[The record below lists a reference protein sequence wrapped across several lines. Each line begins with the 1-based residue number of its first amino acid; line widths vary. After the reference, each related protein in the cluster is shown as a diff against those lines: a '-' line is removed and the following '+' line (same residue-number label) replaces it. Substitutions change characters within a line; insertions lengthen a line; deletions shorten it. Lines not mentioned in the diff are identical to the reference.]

1 MVSIFK
7 EMEKEKKKIGGEGR
21 PLAQR
26 RGEKIEE
33 GLRWFSNY
41 FFKPFLY
48 PFEVL
53 GLSPNLITC
62 LGMAFALASGY
73 FIAAGSIPLGA
84 AFFAVSG
91 VLDIIDGYVAKKL
104 NLVSR
109 FGSFLDSFSD
119 RISDSAVYTGLIL
132 YSMKRADGL
141 LTGFSIMLLVNSF
154 LISYVRAKAESLDI
168 ECRAGLM
175 ARASRFLLLGAGLF
189 FNGIS
194 PWILKITI
202 WILAILVLETLIER
216 IYVVWRQLK
225 GRAVV

>member
-1 MVSIFK
+1 
-7 EMEKEKKKIGGEGR
+7 MER

-26 RGEKIEE
+26 RGEKMEE

-53 GLSPNLITC
+53 GLSPNIITC
-62 LGMAFALASGY
+62 VGIAFALASGY
-73 FIAAGSIPLGA
+73 FIAVGSIPLGA
-84 AFFAVSG
+84 SFFAISG
-91 VLDIIDGYVAKKL
+91 VLDIVDGYVAKKL
-104 NLVSR
+104 NLVSA

-119 RISDSAVYTGLIL
+119 RISDAAVYTGLIL
-132 YSMKRADGL
+132 YFMKRSDGL
-141 LTGFSIMLLVNSF
+141 LIGFTFMLLVNSF

-168 ECRAGLM
+168 ECKAGLM

-194 PWILKITI
+194 PWILKVSIWVLTLLVVETI
-202 WILAILVLETLIER
+202 VER

-225 GRAVV
+225 GRTVV

>member
-1 MVSIFK
+1 MK
-7 EMEKEKKKIGGEGR
+7 EEKEKLDSVQR
-21 PLAQR
+21 PLPQR

-48 PFEVL
+48 PFEIL

-62 LGMAFALASGY
+62 LGIAFALASGY
-73 FIAAGSIPLGA
+73 LIGTGSIPLGA
-84 AFFAVSG
+84 SFFAISG
-91 VLDIIDGYVAKKL
+91 VLDIIDGHVAKKL
-104 NLVSR
+104 NLVSL

-119 RISDSAVYTGLIL
+119 RISDAAIYTGLIL
-132 YSMKRADGL
+132 YFMKRSDGL
-141 LTGFSIMLLVNSF
+141 LTGLTIVLLVNSF
-154 LISYVRAKAESLDI
+154 LISYVRAKAESLDV
-168 ECRAGLM
+168 ECKAGLM

-194 PWILKITI
+194 PWALKISI
-202 WILAILVLETLIER
+202 SILAILLLETLIER
-216 IYVVWRQLK
+216 VYVVWRQLK